1 MKYLVIAILLAIL
14 GGALFHYAQHQDD
27 LPPAE
32 SAAGWKQR

>member
-1 MKYLVIAILLAIL
+1 MKYLVIAVLLVILA
-14 GGALFHYAQHQDD
+14 GALFHYVQHRDD